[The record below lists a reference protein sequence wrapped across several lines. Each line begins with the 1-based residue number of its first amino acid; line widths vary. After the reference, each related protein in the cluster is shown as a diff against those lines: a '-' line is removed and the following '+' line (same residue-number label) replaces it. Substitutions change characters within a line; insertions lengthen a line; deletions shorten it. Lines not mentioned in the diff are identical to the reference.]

1 MLMRCMGKT
10 QEKELEV
17 KLLLNIHFV
26 LTCILHILYQIA
38 SLLCNSGS
46 SLLILAAKYVSVILD
61 PSLMKYCE
69 RFMAGGLY

>member
-1 MLMRCMGKT
+1 MTETLCWLKSKKCVIEIEFVMLMRCMGKT
-10 QEKELEV
+10 QEKELKV

-46 SLLILAAKYVSVILD
+46 SFTYFS
-61 PSLMKYCE
+61 
-69 RFMAGGLY
+69 R